1 MVLGVAVMEAVNH
14 LLNVIPCRAETEHG
28 MNSVFLD
35 PTLDLGVAVSA
46 TLVLVAAGLI
56 AGYIPAY
63 RAAQLKTIDALRYNK

>member
-1 MVLGVAVMEAVNH
+1 MRCRTLGLRHH
-14 LLNVIPCRAETEHG
+14 LALPQQQAGGG

-35 PTLDLGVAVSA
+35 PTLDSSVAVSA
-46 TLVLVAAGLI
+46 TVVLVTAGLV

>member
-1 MVLGVAVMEAVNH
+1 
-14 LLNVIPCRAETEHG
+14 

-46 TLVLVAAGLI
+46 TVVLVAAGLV

-63 RAAQLKTIDALRYNK
+63 RAARLKTIDALRYNK